1 MNNKRGLLYPA
12 LHKFYCALSSLE
24 KFEKGTNFFDNI
36 GYLDNFFSEY
46 RNITFVLQH
55 SLAHTDF
62 LATYQKLRNEYLINS
77 VGKWFVEKR
86 NEVLKQQPF
95 DLEKRIVITIYS
107 AEATVS
113 LPELVFTIDNDVE
126 ISTIVESLRETF
138 MSLRQLEV
146 MFSAEFFFYEQGHT
160 EDMYD
165 NFIFGI
171 NQMKLLL
178 EALKQAINDHC
189 KLSDELESKIEMM
202 NFYRVPKDFLL
213 VDDYVFFAKKG
224 AFEKA
229 SRVAMWAGPGQGR
242 SPIENLNKAYPNG
255 DLFSKFELM
264 HLVIFQLQK
273 TLMPTCLVVYSDNT
287 FELLSFGFSIKT
299 TVYRKFNEI
308 AKHIE
313 ADAITDVLFVT
324 EMYVYD
330 LKHLNKDTR
339 ERVKHA
345 KNEILAFYM
354 VDKELAMKAHA
365 YDSNKVNDFKYIVSV
380 MFAKSV
386 EPELPYFINPVIH
399 EFDRLKSKKE
409 GTVKNNQ
416 NNWP

>member
-1 MNNKRGLLYPA
+1 MNNSRGLLYPA
-12 LHKFYCALSSLE
+12 LQKFHSALSSLE

-55 SLAHTDF
+55 SLAHTGF
-62 LATYQKLRNEYLINS
+62 LTNYEQLRDEYLVND
-77 VGKWFVEKR
+77 VGKWFKDKR

-95 DLEKRIVITIYS
+95 DLVKRIVITIYS
-107 AEATVS
+107 AEATLS
-113 LPELVFTIDNDVE
+113 LPELIFTVDNDVE
-126 ISTIVESLRETF
+126 ISTIIESLRVTLK
-138 MSLRQLEV
+138 SLHQLEV

-160 EDMYD
+160 EDLYD

-178 EALKQAINDHC
+178 VKLKQIINEHC
-189 KLSDELESKIEMM
+189 RLSDELESRIEAM

-213 VDDYVFFAKKG
+213 VDDYVFFAKKDR
-224 AFEKA
+224 FEKG
-229 SRVAMWAGPGQGR
+229 SRVTMWGGHGQTK

-264 HLVIFQLQK
+264 HLVTFQMQK
-273 TLMPTCLVVYSDNT
+273 TLLPTCLVVYGDDT
-287 FELLSFGFSIKT
+287 FELITFGFSIKT

-308 AKHIE
+308 AKRIE
-313 ADAITDVLFVT
+313 ADAITHVLFVT

-330 LKHLNKDTR
+330 PKHLNKDSR

-345 KNEILAFYM
+345 QKEILAFYM

-365 YDSNKVNDFKYIVSV
+365 YDTNKVDDFKYIASV
-380 MFAKSV
+380 LYARPEK
-386 EPELPYFINPVIH
+386 PELPYFMNPVIH
-399 EFDRLKSKKE
+399 EFSQLKTKSRNC
-409 GTVKNNQ
+409 T
-416 NNWP
+416 

>member
-1 MNNKRGLLYPA
+1 MNNSRGLLYPA
-12 LHKFYCALSSLE
+12 LHKFYSALSSLE
-24 KFEKGTNFFDNI
+24 KFEKGINFFDNI

-62 LATYQKLRNEYLINS
+62 LANYEKLRNEYLVNS

-95 DLEKRIVITIYS
+95 DLEKRIVITLYS

-160 EDMYD
+160 EDLYD

-178 EALKQAINDHC
+178 AALKQAINEHC
-189 KLSDELESKIEMM
+189 KLSDELEGKIEMM

-224 AFEKA
+224 TFEKA
-229 SRVAMWAGPGQGR
+229 SRVAMWAGPGQTR
-242 SPIENLNKAYPNG
+242 SPLENLNKAYPDGN
-255 DLFSKFELM
+255 LFSKFELM

-308 AKHIE
+308 AKRIE
-313 ADAITDVLFVT
+313 TDAITHVLFVT

-330 LKHLNKDTR
+330 PKHLNKDSR
-339 ERVKHA
+339 DRIKHA
-345 KNEILAFYM
+345 QKEILAFYM
-354 VDKELAMKAHA
+354 VEKDLAMKAHT
-365 YDSNKVNDFKYIVSV
+365 YDTNHVDDFKYIASV
-380 MFAKSV
+380 MLAKS
-386 EPELPYFINPVIH
+386 EKPELPYFMNPVIL
-399 EFDRLKSKKE
+399 EFDRLKTKSDDPAE
-409 GTVKNNQ
+409 NT
-416 NNWP
+416 